1 VVLCV
6 SCKRLTSQTARASGA
21 LTVVVSAEVERLRT
35 QHADAVREK
44 SAADSKCR
52 KLADK
57 VAALEGEKTDLRR
70 QLAEERKEANEALAK
85 AQAAQ
90 AEANLAR
97 MEGGLARER
106 AEQLEERLRAL
117 QSRVERAEAATRTEA
132 ERTHKQLMDSYHE
145 LGARTA
151 EFEVPDREPGLRCLE
166 WVQEELQALPTIVE
180 GFMSYASLV
189 TCEGA
194 MNALSRE
201 GCRHYEVFDQGDEDF
216 ERDIYK
222 VEDSIVKESAGAL
235 YDRMWGPHG
244 REVVRE
250 RAETARGQVMFDF
263 CLVFVGCGLCM
274 GLLNLCAVSHAAR
287 GERVDDFGALNSV
300 LPDPESNPAEAVLEP
315 LPETAGGAPDAPAA
329 AAAGGGPPPE
339 TAEGVPDAPAAA
351 AAGEGPP
358 PTAAPRAEDPVT
370 VAESTAEA
378 PATAG
383 SSQVA

>member
-1 VVLCV
+1 MSWACGPL
-6 SCKRLTSQTARASGA
+6 
-21 LTVVVSAEVERLRT
+21 
-35 QHADAVREK
+35 
-44 SAADSKCR
+44 
-52 KLADK
+52 
-57 VAALEGEKTDLRR
+57 
-70 QLAEERKEANEALAK
+70 N
-85 AQAAQ
+85 
-90 AEANLAR
+90 
-97 MEGGLARER
+97 
-106 AEQLEERLRAL
+106 
-117 QSRVERAEAATRTEA
+117 
-132 ERTHKQLMDSYHE
+132 
-145 LGARTA
+145 
-151 EFEVPDREPGLRCLE
+151 FEVSDREPRLRCLE

-201 GCRHYEVFDQGDEDF
+201 GCRHYEVFDQADEDF

-222 VEDSIVKESAGAL
+222 VEDPIVKESAGAL
-235 YDRMWGPHG
+235 YDRMWGPYG

-250 RAETARGQVMFDF
+250 RAETARGQVMFGF
-263 CLVFVGCGLCM
+263 CLVFIERELCM
-274 GLLNLCAVSHAAR
+274 GLLNLCAVSQAAR

-300 LPDPESNPAEAVLEP
+300 LPDPEPNPTEAALEP
-315 LPETAGGAPDAPAA
+315 PPKTAEGAPDAPAA

-370 VAESTAEA
+370 VAAEATAEA

>member
-1 VVLCV
+1 MCVLQAADFAD
-6 SCKRLTSQTARASGA
+6 RAASGA
-21 LTVVVSAEVERLRT
+21 LTAVVSAEVERLRT

-44 SAADSKCR
+44 SAADIKCR

-57 VAALEGEKTDLRR
+57 VAVLEGEKTVLRR

-85 AQAAQ
+85 AQSAQ
-90 AEANLAR
+90 AEANLT
-97 MEGGLARER
+97 R
-106 AEQLEERLRAL
+106 AEGSLAKQRAKQLEERLRAL
-117 QSRVERAEAATRTEA
+117 QARVERAEASTRVEA
-132 ERTHKQLMDSYHE
+132 ERTRKQLMDSYNE

-151 EFEVPDREPGLRCLE
+151 DFEVPDREPGLRCLE

-180 GFMSYASLV
+180 GFMSCASLV

-194 MNALSRE
+194 VNALSRK
-201 GCRHYEVFDQGDEDF
+201 GCRHYEVFDQADEDF

-222 VEDSIVKESAGAL
+222 VEDPIVKESAEAL

-250 RAETARGQVMFDF
+250 RAETVRGQVMFGF
-263 CLVFVGCGLCM
+263 CLVFVECGLCM
-274 GLLNLCAVSHAAR
+274 GLLNLCAVSQAAR
-287 GERVDDFGALNSV
+287 GERVDDFGALNNT
-300 LPDPESNPAEAVLEP
+300 LPDPESNPAAAVSEAALE
-315 LPETAGGAPDAPAA
+315 
-329 AAAGGGPPPE
+329 PPPE

-351 AAGEGPP
+351 VTGGGPP

-370 VAESTAEA
+370 VAAEATAEA
-378 PATAG
+378 PATAW

>member
-1 VVLCV
+1 LQAADFAD
-6 SCKRLTSQTARASGA
+6 RAASGA
-21 LTVVVSAEVERLRT
+21 LTAIVSAEVERLRT
-35 QHADAVREK
+35 QHVDAVREK

-70 QLAEERKEANEALAK
+70 QLAEERREANEALAK

-97 MEGGLARER
+97 VEGSLARER
-106 AEQLEERLRAL
+106 AEQLEERLSAL

-132 ERTHKQLMDSYHE
+132 ERTRKQLMDSYHE

-151 EFEVPDREPGLRCLE
+151 DFEVPDREPGLRCLE

-201 GCRHYEVFDQGDEDF
+201 GCRHYEVFDQADEDF

-222 VEDSIVKESAGAL
+222 VEDPIVKESAGAL

-250 RAETARGQVMFDF
+250 RAETARGQVMVGF

-274 GLLNLCAVSHAAR
+274 GLLNLCVVSQAAR

-300 LPDPESNPAEAVLEP
+300 LPDSESNPAAAVSEAALEP
-315 LPETAGGAPDAPAA
+315 PPETAEGAPDAPAA
-329 AAAGGGPPPE
+329 AAAGGGPAPE
-339 TAEGVPDAPAAA
+339 TTEGVPDALAAA
-351 AAGEGPP
+351 AAGGGPP

-370 VAESTAEA
+370 VVVEATAEA
-378 PATAG
+378 PAMAG